1 MVCIRGELF
10 ELKENSVDFVLAW
23 VLGSLFC
30 LELLYTIIIILL
42 LSIMFAW
49 AFEALDY
56 VLDKKKLDNN
66 LSSSR

>member
-56 VLDKKKLDNN
+56 VLDKKKA
-66 LSSSR
+66 

>member
-23 VLGSLFC
+23 VLGSLFR
-30 LELLYTIIIILL
+30 LELLYTIIIILLL

-56 VLDKKKLDNN
+56 VLDKKKA
-66 LSSSR
+66 

>member
-23 VLGSLFC
+23 VLGSLFR
-30 LELLYTIIIILL
+30 LELLYTIIIILLLL

-56 VLDKKKLDNN
+56 VLDKKKA
-66 LSSSR
+66 